1 LKLETKNLKQKT
13 KTMETLTVFILCGE
27 KNTKMQSEK
36 EMVLFQEKPF
46 IEHIIQA
53 VKPITDKINL
63 ITSSKEYD
71 YLPYPKIPDLIVDKG
86 VLGGIYTALSYTE
99 TEFNLILSC
108 DIPLI
113 STELLQELIS
123 KHTQEA
129 EITVFDSESKTNPL
143 IGIYSKKTAPV
154 IKSAI
159 DADELK
165 MTDLLAKVPHQVLN
179 IEESENDPSNINP
192 ADELNDLNIN
202 LS

>member
-1 LKLETKNLKQKT
+1 LKQTKPETKIKI
-13 KTMETLTVFILCGE
+13 METLTVFILCGG
-27 KNTKMQSEK
+27 KSTRMQSEK
-36 EMVLFQEKPF
+36 GLVLFQEKPF

-53 VKPITDKINL
+53 ILPITDKIKL
-63 ITSSKEYD
+63 ITASKEYD
-71 YLPYPKIPDLIVDKG
+71 YLEYEKIPDLIVDKG
-86 VLGGIYTALSYTE
+86 PLGGIYTALMHSE

-123 KHTQEA
+123 KHNAEA
-129 EITVFDSESKTNPL
+129 QITVFASESRLHPL
-143 IGIYSKKTAPV
+143 IGIYSKKVLPV

-159 DADELK
+159 DNDDLK
-165 MTDLLAKVPHQVLN
+165 MMNLFANIPHQIIN
-179 IEESENDPSNINP
+179 IEESENFHLTNINS